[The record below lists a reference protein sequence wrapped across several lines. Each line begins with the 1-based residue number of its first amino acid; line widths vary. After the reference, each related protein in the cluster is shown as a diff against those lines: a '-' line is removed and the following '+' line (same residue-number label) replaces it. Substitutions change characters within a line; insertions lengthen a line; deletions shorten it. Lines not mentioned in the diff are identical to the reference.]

1 MLLSWMELSGLL
13 FLSYEPF
20 LVVLVVLTVFLR
32 GGRRTDGDRSPK
44 HTNILYLVLNPN
56 KNTRSRVD
64 WGM

>member
-32 GGRRTDGDRSPK
+32 GGRTVGQMVTGFR
-44 HTNILYLVLNPN
+44 N